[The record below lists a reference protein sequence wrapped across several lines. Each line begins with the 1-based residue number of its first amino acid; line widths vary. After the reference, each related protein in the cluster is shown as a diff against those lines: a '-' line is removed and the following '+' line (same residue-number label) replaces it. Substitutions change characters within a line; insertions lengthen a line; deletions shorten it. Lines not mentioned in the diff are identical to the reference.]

1 MTATTQP
8 TNAQPSG
15 TATPQA
21 SRDAMA
27 AVAAINMG
35 RIPLCSSSRVT
46 PRRGMLS
53 GIWR

>member
-21 SRDAMA
+21 SRDAGHA
-27 AVAAINMG
+27 GADEAG
-35 RIPLCSSSRVT
+35 Q
-46 PRRGMLS
+46 PRRGPQPP
-53 GIWR
+53 RVRRRR